1 MAQIVVRNIPEGIMR
16 ELRRAAR
23 ERGRSGEGLVRETLT
38 ELADRRN
45 RWAEFARW
53 SDEFLARQRRR
64 GGVGPTAAELI
75 REDRE
80 G

>member
-1 MAQIVVRNIPEGIMR
+1 MAQIVVRNIPEGVMR
-16 ELRRAAR
+16 ELRRAAKQ
-23 ERGRSGEGLVRETLT
+23 RGGSVEALVRDTLT
-38 ELADRRN
+38 QFADRRS

-64 GGVGPTAAELI
+64 GRGGPTAAQLI

-80 G
+80 R